1 MKSLV
6 RIIVTVA
13 IMLCGT
19 IVVNAQ
25 SMVYFYVKSV
35 TSAEVKISK
44 NGSEIFELRGPV
56 KKTINPV
63 GPMKMA
69 SVSYKPAYRKCQF
82 KDEGK
87 TLFSVDF
94 DFTNVTTGDVRK
106 LAAEIQLN
114 LEEGSVHHVQLTW
127 KGLNDVQ
134 FKELSDKEV
143 AKLMKD
149 KSIVELP
156 EYVEQ

>member
-1 MKSLV
+1 MTKRLACLIVLGLLV
-6 RIIVTVA
+6 SA
-13 IMLCGT
+13 N
-19 IVVNAQ
+19 VNAQ
-25 SMVYFYVKSV
+25 STVYFYVKSV

-44 NGSEIFELRGPV
+44 NSTEIFELRGPV

-134 FKELSDKEV
+134 FSNR
-143 AKLMKD
+143 
-149 KSIVELP
+149 
-156 EYVEQ
+156 